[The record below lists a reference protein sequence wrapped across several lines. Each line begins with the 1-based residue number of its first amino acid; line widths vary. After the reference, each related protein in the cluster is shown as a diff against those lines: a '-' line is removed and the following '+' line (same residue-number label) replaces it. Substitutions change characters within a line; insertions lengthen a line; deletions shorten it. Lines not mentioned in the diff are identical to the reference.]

1 MISRN
6 RVSLCAANLL
16 TFLRRKKGFRTA
28 FFVTLCFMIFVNLCL
43 QTLYAAERN
52 GDRSYLKPGDM
63 IRIKIWRGGDLGG
76 DFAIDEDRKL
86 VLPLIGTIEV
96 EEIST
101 DSLKLL
107 LIDKYSIYLKDPYL
121 TVVPLFRINV
131 MGEVVSPGLYTVDS
145 TLGLSDILALAG
157 GSKESGDINKIKVLR
172 DGLIV
177 TKNLKQEMNGDT
189 PIEEFGILSGDQIIV
204 GKKGGIS
211 VRDWAIIASMVSATA
226 LMVDVLSR

>member
-1 MISRN
+1 MDKKWVDAMITRN
-6 RVSLCAANLL
+6 RVPLCAANLF
-16 TFLRRKKGFRTA
+16 TFL
-28 FFVTLCFMIFVNLCL
+28 FVTFFFIIFVNLCL
-43 QTLYAAERN
+43 HTLHATERDGN
-52 GDRSYLKPGDM
+52 RSYLKPGDM

-107 LIDKYSIYLKDPYL
+107 LLDMYSLYLKDPYI

-131 MGEVVSPGLYTVDS
+131 MGEVVNPGLYTVDS

-172 DGLIV
+172 DGQVV
-177 TKNLKQEMNGDT
+177 TKNLKQEIEGDT
-189 PIEEFGILSGDQIIV
+189 PIEEFGILSGDQIVV
-204 GKKGGIS
+204 GKKGGIH
-211 VRDWAIIASMVSATA
+211 VRDWAIVASIVSATA
-226 LMVDVLSR
+226 FMVDVLRR